1 MSPLSLYMH
10 SVGRPTFA
18 IIAALVLLA
27 QPIFAFQSPL
37 SDESVRE
44 AYFLGQRHDG
54 AFETLVEKSTRRFP
68 APKAGPYISS
78 IMFVTPFV
86 SAAQLSNNYIGNY
99 SAQQA
104 GLDHREAGQEIVKVT
119 VQIQLTETYGQ
130 FIALA
135 KTNSRSGSSSVLIP
149 RPDDFWRD
157 FQVHIF
163 NGDQVLTDS
172 VYHGRPKYSCG
183 EYGPCILIGA
193 TLTFE
198 FPAEAFSA
206 DSASITVDPPEGEAV
221 TADFDLVHLR

>member
-1 MSPLSLYMH
+1 MH
-10 SVGRPTFA
+10 SVTRSGVA
-18 IIAALVLLA
+18 IIAALVMLA

-37 SDESVRE
+37 SEESVRE

-54 AFETLVEKSTRRFP
+54 SFEGLVEKSTRRFP
-68 APKAGPYISS
+68 APKNGPYISS
-78 IMFVTPFV
+78 VMFVTPFV
-86 SAAQLSNNYIGNY
+86 GAAQLSNSYIGNY

-104 GLDHREAGQEIVKVT
+104 ELDHRGAGKEIVKIT
-119 VQIQLTETYGQ
+119 VEIQLTESYGQ

-135 KTNSRSGSSSVLIP
+135 QPNSRSGSASVLIP

-163 NGDQVLTDS
+163 NGGQALSNS

-198 FPAEAFSA
+198 FPADAFSA
-206 DSASITVDPPEGEAV
+206 DSASITVDPPEGEPVA
-221 TADFDLVHLR
+221 AEFDLGRLR

>member
-1 MSPLSLYMH
+1 MH
-10 SVGRPTFA
+10 SLARPTFST
-18 IIAALVLLA
+18 IAALVMLA

-54 AFETLVEKSTRRFP
+54 SLEGLVEKSTHRFP
-68 APKAGPYISS
+68 APKTGPYISS
-78 IMFVTPFV
+78 VMFVTPFV

-104 GLDHREAGQEIVKVT
+104 ELDHRQAGKEIVKVT

-130 FIALA
+130 FIAAA
-135 KTNSRSGSSSVLIP
+135 KANSRSGSTSALIP

-157 FQVHIF
+157 FQVQIF
-163 NGDQVLTDS
+163 NGNQALS
-172 VYHGRPKYSCG
+172 AAVYHGRPNYTCG

-206 DSASITVDPPEGEAV
+206 DSASITVEPPEGEDV
-221 TADFDLVHLR
+221 TADFDLSRLR

>member
-1 MSPLSLYMH
+1 MH
-10 SVGRPTFA
+10 SLARPTFST
-18 IIAALVLLA
+18 IAALVVLA

-54 AFETLVEKSTRRFP
+54 SLEGLVEKSTRRFP
-68 APKAGPYISS
+68 APKTGPYISS
-78 IMFVTPFV
+78 VMFVTPFV
-86 SAAQLSNNYIGNY
+86 NAALLSNNYMGNY

-104 GLDHREAGQEIVKVT
+104 ELDHRQAGKEIVKVT

-130 FIALA
+130 FIAPA
-135 KTNSRSGSSSVLIP
+135 KANSRSASTSALIP

-157 FQVHIF
+157 FQV
-163 NGDQVLTDS
+163 
-172 VYHGRPKYSCG
+172 YHGRPNYSCG

-193 TLTFE
+193 TLTYE

-206 DSASITVDPPEGEAV
+206 DSASITVEPPEGESV
-221 TADFDLVHLR
+221 TADFDLSRLR

>member
-1 MSPLSLYMH
+1 MH

-99 SAQQA
+99 SAQKA

-163 NGDQVLTDS
+163 NGDQVLTNS

-221 TADFDLVHLR
+221 AADFDLVRLR

>member
-1 MSPLSLYMH
+1 MH
-10 SVGRPTFA
+10 SVARPTFST
-18 IIAALVLLA
+18 IAAFVLLA

-54 AFETLVEKSTRRFP
+54 SLEGLVEKCTRRFP
-68 APKAGPYISS
+68 APKTGPYISS
-78 IMFVTPFV
+78 VMFVTPFV

-104 GLDHREAGQEIVKVT
+104 ELDHREAGKEIVKVT

-130 FIALA
+130 FIAAA
-135 KTNSRSGSSSVLIP
+135 KPNSRSGSTSALIP

-157 FQVHIF
+157 FQVQIF
-163 NGDQVLTDS
+163 NGDQALS
-172 VYHGRPKYSCG
+172 NAVYHRHPNYSCG

-206 DSASITVDPPEGEAV
+206 DSASITVKPPEGESV
-221 TADFDLVHLR
+221 TADFDLGLLR

>member
-1 MSPLSLYMH
+1 MH
-10 SVGRPTFA
+10 SLARPTFSS
-18 IIAALVLLA
+18 ITALVMLA

-54 AFETLVEKSTRRFP
+54 SLEGLIEKSTRRFP
-68 APKAGPYISS
+68 APKTGPCISS
-78 IMFVTPFV
+78 VMFVTPFV
-86 SAAQLSNNYIGNY
+86 NAALLSSSYIGNY

-104 GLDHREAGQEIVKVT
+104 ELDHRQAGKEIVKVT

-130 FIALA
+130 FIAAA
-135 KTNSRSGSSSVLIP
+135 KANSRSASTSALIP

-157 FQVHIF
+157 FQVQIF
-163 NGDQVLTDS
+163 NGDQALSS
-172 VYHGRPKYSCG
+172 VVYRGRPNYSCG
-183 EYGPCILIGA
+183 DYGPCILIGA

-206 DSASITVDPPEGEAV
+206 DSATITIEPPEGESV
-221 TADFDLVHLR
+221 TADFDLSRLR

>member
-1 MSPLSLYMH
+1 MH
-10 SVGRPTFA
+10 SVAQSGVA
-18 IIAALVLLA
+18 ITAALVMLA
-27 QPIFAFQSPL
+27 APIFAFQSPL

-54 AFETLVEKSTRRFP
+54 SFEGLVEKSTERFP
-68 APKAGPYISS
+68 APKTGPYVSS
-78 IMFVTPFV
+78 VMFVTPFV

-104 GLDHREAGQEIVKVT
+104 ELDHRRAGKEIVKIIVE
-119 VQIQLTETYGQ
+119 IQLTESYGQ
-130 FIALA
+130 FIAPA
-135 KTNSRSGSSSVLIP
+135 QTNSRSGSVSTLIL

-157 FQVHIF
+157 FQVQIF
-163 NGDQVLTDS
+163 NGDQALSNS

-193 TLTFE
+193 TVTFE

-206 DSASITVDPPEGEAV
+206 DSASITVDPPEGQPV
-221 TADFDLVHLR
+221 TADFDLRRLR

>member
-1 MSPLSLYMH
+1 MH
-10 SVGRPTFA
+10 AVARSGVA
-18 IIAALVLLA
+18 IVAALVMLA

-54 AFETLVEKSTRRFP
+54 SFEELVEKSTRRFP

-78 IMFVTPFV
+78 VTFVTPFV
-86 SAAQLSNNYIGNY
+86 NAAQLSNNYIGNY

-104 GLDHREAGQEIVKVT
+104 ELDHRGAGKEIVKIT
-119 VQIQLTETYGQ
+119 VEIQLTETYGQ
-130 FIALA
+130 FIAPA
-135 KTNSRSGSSSVLIP
+135 KANLRSSSAPALIP

-157 FQVHIF
+157 FQVQIF
-163 NGDQVLTDS
+163 NGDQALSNS

-198 FPAEAFSA
+198 FPADAFSA
-206 DSASITVDPPEGEAV
+206 DAASIAVDPPEGEPV
-221 TADFDLVHLR
+221 TADFDLGRLR

>member
-1 MSPLSLYMH
+1 MH
-10 SVGRPTFA
+10 SLARPTFST
-18 IIAALVLLA
+18 IAALAMLT

-54 AFETLVEKSTRRFP
+54 SLEGLVEKSTRRFP
-68 APKAGPYISS
+68 APKTGPYISS
-78 IMFVTPFV
+78 VMFITPFV
-86 SAAQLSNNYIGNY
+86 NAAQLSNSYIGNY

-104 GLDHREAGQEIVKVT
+104 ELDHRQAGKEIVKVT

-130 FIALA
+130 FIAAANVNL
-135 KTNSRSGSSSVLIP
+135 RSASTPALIP

-157 FQVHIF
+157 FQVQIF
-163 NGDQVLTDS
+163 NGDQALS
-172 VYHGRPKYSCG
+172 NAVYHGRPNHSCG

-193 TLTFE
+193 TLTYE

-206 DSASITVDPPEGEAV
+206 DSASITVQPPGGEAV
-221 TADFDLVHLR
+221 TADFDLSRLR

>member
-1 MSPLSLYMH
+1 MKERLMH
-10 SVGRPTFA
+10 SVARPTFA
-18 IIAALVLLA
+18 TIVALVLLA

-54 AFETLVEKSTRRFP
+54 SFEGLVEKSTRRFP
-68 APKAGPYISS
+68 APKTGPYISS
-78 IMFVTPFV
+78 VMFATPFV
-86 SAAQLSNNYIGNY
+86 SAAQLSNNYLGNY

-104 GLDHREAGQEIVKVT
+104 ERDHREAGQEIVKVT

-130 FIALA
+130 FIAPV
-135 KTNSRSGSSSVLIP
+135 KMYSRSGSPSALIP

-157 FQVHIF
+157 FQVRIF
-163 NGDQVLTDS
+163 NGDEVLTNS
-172 VYHGRPKYSCG
+172 VYHGRPNYSCG

-206 DSASITVDPPEGEAV
+206 DSASITVDPPEGEMV
-221 TADFDLVHLR
+221 TADFDLVRLR